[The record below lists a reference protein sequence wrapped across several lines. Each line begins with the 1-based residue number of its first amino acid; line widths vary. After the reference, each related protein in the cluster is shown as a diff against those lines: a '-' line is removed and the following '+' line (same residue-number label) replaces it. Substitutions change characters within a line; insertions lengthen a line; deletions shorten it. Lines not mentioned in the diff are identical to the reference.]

1 MAGAAAAL
9 LVTVEP
15 GMGIAGMVEHAVE
28 DHAHSRPQGVVAQP
42 EQRRVAA
49 KLRIDA
55 PIILGIVF
63 MHAGG
68 GENRVQIQSGY
79 AELLQ
84 VGKFFADAVEIP
96 AVERRPARLAGK
108 RVVPRLAHNLPSRR
122 VMVIDRILVGV
133 TRGAAGKAIGENLI
147 EHLIG
152 HPLRAGVRQVNGELL
167 QSGRRESGEAL
178 WRKPALMVGPQQLK
192 AVAAARLAAGERD
205 FAAPCHH
212 AWLRRLAEPLH
223 RQRQLFVIL
232 FRAQRDP
239 LRQRLTA

>member
-1 MAGAAAAL
+1 
-9 LVTVEP
+9 
-15 GMGIAGMVEHAVE
+15 
-28 DHAHSRPQGVVAQP
+28 
-42 EQRRVAA
+42 
-49 KLRIDA
+49 
-55 PIILGIVF
+55 
-63 MHAGG
+63 
-68 GENRVQIQSGY
+68 
-79 AELLQ
+79 
-84 VGKFFADAVEIP
+84 
-96 AVERRPARLAGK
+96 
-108 RVVPRLAHNLPSRR
+108 
-122 VMVIDRILVGV
+122 MVIDRILVGV

-152 HPLRAGVRQVNGELL
+152 HPLRAGVRQVNGKLF
-167 QSGRRESGEAL
+167 QPGRRETGETL

>member
-1 MAGAAAAL
+1 
-9 LVTVEP
+9 
-15 GMGIAGMVEHAVE
+15 
-28 DHAHSRPQGVVAQP
+28 
-42 EQRRVAA
+42 
-49 KLRIDA
+49 
-55 PIILGIVF
+55 
-63 MHAGG
+63 
-68 GENRVQIQSGY
+68 
-79 AELLQ
+79 
-84 VGKFFADAVEIP
+84 
-96 AVERRPARLAGK
+96 
-108 RVVPRLAHNLPSRR
+108 
-122 VMVIDRILVGV
+122 MVIDRILVGV

-192 AVAAARLAAGERD
+192 AVAA
-205 FAAPCHH
+205 
-212 AWLRRLAEPLH
+212 EPLH